1 MSVLLTG
8 MVLAAFALE
17 RSGRPRWGAV
27 VLGCAIAIKYYPA
40 AFLAWWLV
48 RRDWRFLGWTAGSA
62 AVFSV
67 LPLPILG
74 PGDALAFLRGT
85 GGELAFVTDRAPT
98 VYLSQTWTMVLG
110 RLGAYTRLPALKL
123 WALPL
128 LALLGGAA
136 WAFMHAARDDRALS
150 AVALLWLALPFA
162 GGAVWPHYS
171 MVYLPFCQVV
181 ALWETRLLEG
191 LARKLLGSLVIASM
205 AATTWLALPVIGVAI
220 HPAIGI
226 PFFAGLVTMGALVGC
241 AAHRSI
247 VSPNAAPPGSGPG
260 LVTRAHV

>member
-1 MSVLLTG
+1 MQLGALLLLALAPAGMLGRWALPYVALLGLSEPVLHNMVWGQVSVLLTG

-27 VLGCAIAIKYYPA
+27 VLGCAIAIKYYSA

-48 RRDWRFLGWTAGSA
+48 RRDWRFLAWTAGSA
-62 AVFSV
+62 ALFSV

-85 GGELAFVTDRAPT
+85 GGELAFVTDRAST

-110 RLGAYTRLPALKL
+110 RLGAYTGLPALKL

-136 WAFMHAARDDRALS
+136 WAFMRAARDDRALS
-150 AVALLWLALPFA
+150 AVAPLWLALPFA
-162 GGAVWPHYS
+162 GGAVWPHYVAALLWSTCPSARWSRSGRHGAAS
-171 MVYLPFCQVV
+171 MV
-181 ALWETRLLEG
+181 
-191 LARKLLGSLVIASM
+191 S
-205 AATTWLALPVIGVAI
+205 
-220 HPAIGI
+220 
-226 PFFAGLVTMGALVGC
+226 
-241 AAHRSI
+241 
-247 VSPNAAPPGSGPG
+247 PGSSWG
-260 LVTRAHV
+260 RW